1 MSACDL
7 QVRSR
12 SSTHPPEWVLRRL
25 GIPASY
31 TSPEEV
37 YDKARGAGMDFVTIT
52 DYNSIDGV
60 VKIRNRTGAFLS
72 EEVTAQFS
80 DGVRVGVLVWGL
92 EPHHHERLQA
102 LRENIMALRDYLL
115 EQRLA
120 HGIASPLSPRD
131 NRFSAS
137 HFEKILVLFNHIQL
151 IHGQGNPLAEMTLR
165 AIIPRLTPEIIER
178 LAQKHG
184 LKPNGEEPWKK
195 HLFGG
200 SDDRGGLYVARAHT
214 VTPGAA
220 TVAEFLDHLRAG
232 RCDPRGQSGSTQTF
246 ASSVYAAA
254 YRYIRSLLGKRS
266 PLYGKLLERMFDRFI
281 AGKNPADFPWPEQ
294 IELAIESIWSGQLFS
309 LLNPATTLEKKLAEF
324 ITAPDMRARIE
335 RAIASEATAERRT
348 FAVACELS
356 NYLGFRFFNQAV
368 EQGNAGDFF
377 GALQSASALVPL
389 VGLVAPYLVAFSSLH
404 ARRDLLEAVCDDII
418 RERPPFLL
426 NNKRAWLTDTLEDVN
441 GVARTIRTMT
451 RELRAQ
457 GREIDI
463 ITCRAPFPS
472 DGLPIFNF
480 EPVGEFELPEYK
492 VQKLSFPPVLHML
505 DHIQR
510 AGYSELIIST
520 PGPVGL
526 VGLAAAKLF
535 GLRTSAIYHTDF
547 PQYVRILMDDESIES
562 LAWQY
567 MHWFYSSADRL
578 YSNSR
583 FYAELWKA
591 RGIPWERLYI
601 LPRGLD
607 RDLFNPRRRDPS
619 FWTSRG
625 LNHPVVIYVGRISK
639 EKDLDILPALQR
651 ELKALGVTC
660 SFALVG
666 DGPYRAELQSL
677 MPDAEFT
684 GVLTGSELGAA
695 YASADVF
702 FFPSTTDT
710 YGNVVVEAAAA
721 GLPVVVSD
729 VGGPRELVLSGIPGE
744 ICPARNARAFAEALA
759 RVLAAPPPPP
769 SRDLSA
775 LSGWDRA
782 ARLFWEHEKIG

>member
-1 MSACDL
+1 MPSCDL

-37 YDKARGAGMDFVTIT
+37 YLKARGAGMDYVTIT
-52 DYNSIDGV
+52 DYNTIEGV
-60 VKIRNRTGAFLS
+60 LKIWGRPGVFLS
-72 EEVTAQFS
+72 EEVTAQFP
-80 DGVRVGVLVWGL
+80 DGVRVGILVWGL
-92 EPHHHERLQA
+92 EPHHHEQIQSR
-102 LRENIMALRDYLL
+102 RENILALRDYLV
-115 EQRLA
+115 ENRLP
-120 HGIASPLSPRD
+120 HGVASPLSPRD
-131 NRFSAS
+131 NRYSAE

-151 IHGQGNPLAEMTLR
+151 IHGQGNPLAELTLR
-165 AIIPRLTPEIIER
+165 AIIPRLTPEIIEH
-178 LAQKHG
+178 LAKKHG
-184 LKPNGEEPWKK
+184 LQPHGEQPWKK

-200 SDDRGGLYVARAHT
+200 SDDRGGLYIARAHT
-214 VTPGAA
+214 VTPAA
-220 TVAEFLDHLRAG
+220 TDTAEFLEHLRAG
-232 RCDPRGQSGSTQTF
+232 RCEPLGQSGSTQTF

-254 YRYIRSLLGKRS
+254 YRFLRSLLGKRS
-266 PLYGKLLERMFDRFI
+266 PLYGKLLEKMFDRFI

-294 IELAIESIWSGQLFS
+294 IELAIESLWSGQIFS

-324 ITAPDMRARIE
+324 ITAPELRARIE
-335 RAIASEATAERRT
+335 RAIASETTAERRT

-356 NYLGFRFFNQAV
+356 NHLGFRFFNQAV
-368 EQGNAGDFF
+368 EQGNNGDFF

-389 VGLVAPYLVAFSSLH
+389 IGLVAPYLVAFSSLH
-404 ARRDLLEAVCDDII
+404 TRRDLLESVCEALLH
-418 RERPPFLL
+418 ERPQFLL

-463 ITCRAPFPS
+463 ITCRAPFHHN
-472 DGLPIFNF
+472 GLPIVNF

-567 MHWFYSSADRL
+567 MHWFYSCADRL

-583 FYAELWKA
+583 FYAELWQA
-591 RGIPWERLYI
+591 RGIPAERLHI

-607 RDLFNPRRRDPS
+607 RDLFSPAKRDPK
-619 FWTSRG
+619 FWSSRG
-625 LNHPVVIYVGRISK
+625 LKPPVVLYVGRISK
-639 EKDLDILPALQR
+639 EKDLDILPAVQR
-651 ELKALGVTC
+651 ELNSMGVRC

-666 DGPYRAELQSL
+666 DGPYRTELQAL
-677 MPDAEFT
+677 MPEVVFT

-702 FFPSTTDT
+702 LFPSTTDT

-729 VGGPRELVLSGIPGE
+729 VGGPRELVRSGIPGE
-744 ICPARNARAFAEALA
+744 VCPARNARAFAEAVARLLA
-759 RVLAAPPPPP
+759 SPPPPAP
-769 SRDLSA
+769 RELSA

-782 ARLFWEHEKIG
+782 AKLFWEHHKG